1 MCSPTYKL
9 IGDQKCVKTNPHTHT
24 HTQKNKTETQT
35 QMSKANDSLST
46 YIKTTTTTTKNKRNH
61 TFYQPRKYT
70 NSHAKMKKMILVICR
85 DLREQRAHV
94 FSGE

>member
-1 MCSPTYKL
+1 MDMNTCTNVLTNEKYK
-9 IGDQKCVKTNPHTHT
+9 THTHTHT

-35 QMSKANDSLST
+35 QMSKANDPLST